1 MTKCSIIA
9 VVGLP
14 NSGKSTLANL
24 LVGVKISIISPKPQT
39 TRTQIR
45 GIITEGNIQLI
56 FIDTS
61 GILTG
66 KLGPGQE
73 KLQRE
78 MSRAAWGGMQSA
90 DLILLMIDAE
100 KRSAESIELCKK
112 IAREKIPAILVV
124 NKIDKIS
131 PKILLP
137 LVTELNAV
145 HNFAATF
152 MISATTGSGVD
163 DLKKY
168 LLENAKLSPWIY
180 AEDEITDA
188 PSRVIATEITRE
200 KIFLKFHQEV
210 PYFSHVETEK
220 WEEDEKRLTIHQ
232 TIVVGRESQKK
243 IIVGRAGAG
252 IKEIGMVARKEM
264 EQFFD
269 KKVNLFLFV
278 KVGVGGVGQE

>member
-1 MTKCSIIA
+1 MKKCSIVA
-9 VVGLP
+9 VAGLP
-14 NSGKSTLANL
+14 NSGKSTLVNL

-45 GIITEGNIQLI
+45 GIITEGNTQLI
-56 FIDTS
+56 FIDTP

-66 KLGPGQE
+66 SLGSGQE
-73 KLQRE
+73 KLQKE
-78 MSRAAWGGMQSA
+78 MSRASWGGIQSS
-90 DLILLMIDAE
+90 DMILLMIDAE
-100 KRSAESIELCKK
+100 KKSADGIELCKK
-112 IAREKIPAILVV
+112 IAREKIPAMLAV

-137 LVTELNAV
+137 LVAELNAA
-145 HNFAATF
+145 HTFAATF

-168 LLENAKLSPWIY
+168 LLENAKPAPWLY

-188 PSRVIATEITRE
+188 PARSIAEEITRE

-210 PYFSHVETEK
+210 PYFSMIETEK
-220 WEEDEKRLTIHQ
+220 WEEDEKRITIHQ
-232 TIVVGRESQKK
+232 TIIVQRESQKK

-252 IKEIGMVARKEM
+252 VKEIGMTARKEL
-264 EQFFD
+264 EEFFG
-269 KKVNLFLFV
+269 KKINLFLFV
-278 KVGVGGVGQE
+278 KVQENHI